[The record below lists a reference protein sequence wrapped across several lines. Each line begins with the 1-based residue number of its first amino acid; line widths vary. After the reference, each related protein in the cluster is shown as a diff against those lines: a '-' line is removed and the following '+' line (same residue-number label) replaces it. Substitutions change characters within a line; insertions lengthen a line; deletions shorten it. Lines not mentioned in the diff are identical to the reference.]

1 MNRPSSASGNRVER
15 RRDRFLKTFASRSG
29 FVREQ
34 GIYEKLK
41 GSGLVPTMLSAQ
53 DGTIETQYEE
63 GENFYEFFQ
72 AAGTDPAK
80 QAACFEL
87 FFSWYRKYR
96 ELTNI
101 SIGKTDFRDFILQG
115 DSLMCL
121 DLEHCSPGSAEEDVA
136 RLACM
141 LALYPKGY
149 TAAGL
154 ESAKLFVCVGS
165 SFLNWQPEI
174 LAKSVPAAAAE
185 VEEELGLRKH
195 PGMALYLA
203 AYFTTAGAVLA
214 GGKSSRMHQDKR
226 QMEVDGRTMLEAS
239 TSLVAAMPQ
248 RMISVARDDDHAE
261 FPGFE
266 TIRDERTDIGP
277 LEGIVRCLRYSRQ
290 PWTLFLTCD
299 MPLLTDK
306 LLRLFLSY
314 PKEDADAF
322 LFKAGG
328 RLQTFPLLLRTEN
341 AVRALQEA
349 VEKDERKVQDAL
361 RSRLKIKTIRAEDF
375 EEFAPRMLWNIN
387 TPEDYE
393 EITK

>member
-1 MNRPSSASGNRVER
+1 MTKPSPALSNTVQR
-15 RRDRFLKTFASRSG
+15 RKDRFIKTFASRSG

-63 GENFYEFFQ
+63 GTNFYEFFL
-72 AAGTDPAK
+72 AAGSDPAK

-87 FFSWYRKYR
+87 FFSWYRRYR

-101 SIGKTDFRDFILQG
+101 SIGETDFRDFIEQG

-121 DLEHCSPGSAEEDVA
+121 DLEHCRPGSAEEDIA

-149 TAAGL
+149 TGAGL
-154 ESAKLFVCVGS
+154 DSAKLFVCVGS
-165 SFLNWQPEI
+165 SFLDWHPET
-174 LAKSVPAAAAE
+174 LAKAVPAAADS
-185 VEEELGLRKH
+185 VEEQLGLRKH

-226 QMEVDGRTMLEAS
+226 QLEVDGRTMLEAS

-248 RMISVARDDDHAE
+248 RMVSVSKEEDVS

-266 TIRDERTDIGP
+266 TIHDEREDVGP
-277 LEGIVRCLRYSRQ
+277 LEGIVRCLRFSRQ

-314 PKEDADAF
+314 PKEDADVF
-322 LFKAGG
+322 LFEAGG
-328 RLQTFPLLLRTEN
+328 RMQTFPLLLRTEN

-349 VEKDERKVQDAL
+349 LDQGERKVQDVL
-361 RSRLKIKTIRAEDF
+361 TKKLKVRKIRAEDYKD
-375 EEFAPRMLWNIN
+375 FAPRMLWNIN
-387 TPEDYE
+387 TPEDYQ

>member
-1 MNRPSSASGNRVER
+1 MTKPSPALSNTVQR
-15 RRDRFLKTFASRSG
+15 RKDRFIKTFASRSG

-63 GENFYEFFQ
+63 GTNFYEFFL
-72 AAGTDPAK
+72 AAGSDPAK

-87 FFSWYRKYR
+87 FFSWYRRYR

-101 SIGKTDFRDFILQG
+101 SIGETDFRDFIVQG

-121 DLEHCSPGSAEEDVA
+121 DLEHCRPGSAEEDIA

-149 TAAGL
+149 TGAGL
-154 ESAKLFVCVGS
+154 DSAKLFVCVGS
-165 SFLNWQPEI
+165 SFLDWHPET
-174 LAKSVPAAAAE
+174 LAKAVPAAADS
-185 VEEELGLRKH
+185 VEEQLGLRKH

-226 QMEVDGRTMLEAS
+226 QLEVDGRTMLEAS

-248 RMISVARDDDHAE
+248 RMVSVSKEEDVS

-266 TIRDERTDIGP
+266 TIHDEREDVGP
-277 LEGIVRCLRYSRQ
+277 LEGIVRCLRFSRQ

-314 PKEDADAF
+314 PKEDADVF
-322 LFKAGG
+322 LFEAGG
-328 RLQTFPLLLRTEN
+328 RMQTFPLLLRTEN

-349 VEKDERKVQDAL
+349 LDQGERKVQDVL
-361 RSRLKIKTIRAEDF
+361 TKKLKVRKIRAEDYKD
-375 EEFAPRMLWNIN
+375 FAPRMLWNIN
-387 TPEDYE
+387 TPEDYQ

>member
-1 MNRPSSASGNRVER
+1 MRNPGGSGNLVER
-15 RRDRFLKTFASRSG
+15 RRDSFFKTFASRSG

-53 DGTIETQYEE
+53 DGTIETQYVE
-63 GENFYEFFQ
+63 GTNFFEHFL
-72 AAGTDPAK
+72 AAGQDPAK

-87 FFSWYRKYR
+87 FFSWYRRYR

-101 SIGKTDFRDFILQG
+101 AIGETDFEDFILKDG
-115 DSLMCL
+115 HLICL
-121 DLEHCSPGSAEEDVA
+121 DLEHCRPGSLEEDIA
-136 RLACM
+136 RLACL

-154 ESAKLFVCVGS
+154 ESAKLFICVGS
-165 SFLNWQPEI
+165 SFLSWHPET
-174 LAKSVPAAAAE
+174 LAKVVPAAAE
-185 VEEELGLRKH
+185 SIEDLLGIRRH

-239 TSLVAAMPQ
+239 TALVSAMPQ
-248 RMISVARDDDHAE
+248 RMVSVAKGETVTFR
-261 FPGFE
+261 GFE
-266 TIRDERTDIGP
+266 TIPDEHEDIGP
-277 LEGIVRCLRYSRQ
+277 LEGIVRCLRFSRQ

-314 PKEDADAF
+314 PKDDADVF
-322 LFKAGG
+322 LFEAGG

-349 VEKDERKVQDAL
+349 LDKDERKVQDAL
-361 RSRLKIKTIRAEDF
+361 TNRLKVKKIRAEDF
-375 EEFAPRMLWNIN
+375 KEFAPRMLWNIN
-387 TPEDYE
+387 TPEDYQ

>member
-1 MNRPSSASGNRVER
+1 MNKPSSTLSNTVQR
-15 RRDRFLKTFASRSG
+15 RKDRFIKTFASRSG

-63 GENFYEFFQ
+63 GQNFYEFFL
-72 AAGTDPAK
+72 AAGSDPAK

-87 FFSWYRKYR
+87 FFTWYRRYR

-101 SIGKTDFRDFILQG
+101 SIGETDFRDFIVQG

-121 DLEHCSPGSAEEDVA
+121 DLEHCRPGSAEEDIA

-154 ESAKLFVCVGS
+154 DSAKLFICVGS
-165 SFLNWQPEI
+165 SYLNWHPET
-174 LAKSVPAAAAE
+174 LAKAVPTAADS
-185 VEEELGLRKH
+185 VEESLELRKH

-203 AYFTTAGAVLA
+203 SYFTTAGAVLA
-214 GGKSSRMHQDKR
+214 GGRSSRMHQDKR

-248 RMISVARDDDHAE
+248 RMVSVARDEDVS

-266 TIRDERTDIGP
+266 TIHDERTDVGP
-277 LEGIVRCLRYSRQ
+277 LEGIVRCLRFSRQ

-322 LFKAGG
+322 LFEAGG

-349 VEKDERKVQDAL
+349 LDKDERKVQDAL
-361 RSRLKIKTIRAEDF
+361 QNRLKVKRIRAEDYKD
-375 EEFAPRMLWNIN
+375 FAPRMLWNIN
-387 TPEDYE
+387 TPEDYQ

>member
-1 MNRPSSASGNRVER
+1 MTKPSPALSNTVQR
-15 RRDRFLKTFASRSG
+15 RKDRFIKTFASRSG

-63 GENFYEFFQ
+63 GTNFYEFFR
-72 AAGTDPAK
+72 AAGSDPAK

-87 FFSWYRKYR
+87 FFSWYRRYR

-101 SIGKTDFRDFILQG
+101 SIGETDFRDFIVQG

-121 DLEHCSPGSAEEDVA
+121 DLEHCRPGSAEEDIA

-149 TAAGL
+149 TGAGL
-154 ESAKLFVCVGS
+154 DSAKLFVCVGS
-165 SFLNWQPEI
+165 SFLDWHPET
-174 LAKSVPAAAAE
+174 LAKAVPAAADS
-185 VEEELGLRKH
+185 VEEQLGLRKH

-226 QMEVDGRTMLEAS
+226 QLEVDGRTMLEAS

-248 RMISVARDDDHAE
+248 RMVSVSKEEDVS

-266 TIRDERTDIGP
+266 TIHDEREDVGP
-277 LEGIVRCLRYSRQ
+277 LEGIVRCLRFSRQ

-314 PKEDADAF
+314 PKEDADVF
-322 LFKAGG
+322 LFEAGG
-328 RLQTFPLLLRTEN
+328 RMQTFPLLLRTEN

-349 VEKDERKVQDAL
+349 LDQGERKVQDVL
-361 RSRLKIKTIRAEDF
+361 TKKLKVRKIRAEDYKD
-375 EEFAPRMLWNIN
+375 FAPRMLWNIN
-387 TPEDYE
+387 TPEDYQ

>member
-1 MNRPSSASGNRVER
+1 MNKPSSTLSNTVQR
-15 RRDRFLKTFASRSG
+15 RKDRLIKTFASRSG

-63 GENFYEFFQ
+63 GTNFYEFFL
-72 AAGTDPAK
+72 AAGNDPAK

-87 FFSWYRKYR
+87 FFSWYRRYR

-101 SIGKTDFRDFILQG
+101 SIGETDFRDFIVQG

-121 DLEHCSPGSAEEDVA
+121 DLEHCRPGSAEEDVA

-149 TAAGL
+149 TGAGL
-154 ESAKLFVCVGS
+154 DSAKLFICVGS
-165 SFLNWQPEI
+165 SYLNWHPET
-174 LAKSVPAAAAE
+174 LAKAVPAAADGIE
-185 VEEELGLRKH
+185 GSLGLKKH

-214 GGKSSRMHQDKR
+214 GGRSSRMHQDKR

-248 RMISVARDDDHAE
+248 RMV
-261 FPGFE
+261 
-266 TIRDERTDIGP
+266 
-277 LEGIVRCLRYSRQ
+277 SR
-290 PWTLFLTCD
+290 
-299 MPLLTDK
+299 
-306 LLRLFLSY
+306 
-314 PKEDADAF
+314 
-322 LFKAGG
+322 
-328 RLQTFPLLLRTEN
+328 
-341 AVRALQEA
+341 
-349 VEKDERKVQDAL
+349 
-361 RSRLKIKTIRAEDF
+361 
-375 EEFAPRMLWNIN
+375 
-387 TPEDYE
+387 
-393 EITK
+393 

>member
-1 MNRPSSASGNRVER
+1 MLKAVTASGNTVER
-15 RRDRFLKTFASRSG
+15 RRDRFSKTFASRSG

-41 GSGLVPTMLSAQ
+41 GSGLVPTVLSAQ

-63 GENFYEFFQ
+63 GKDFYEFFLE
-72 AAGTDPAK
+72 AGQDPAK

-87 FFSWYRKYR
+87 FFSWYRRYR

-101 SIGKTDFRDFILQG
+101 AIGETDFQDFILQG

-121 DLEHCSPGSAEEDVA
+121 DLEHCRPGSAEEDIA
-136 RLACM
+136 RLACK

-154 ESAKLFVCVGS
+154 ESAKLFVCVGA
-165 SFLNWQPEI
+165 SFMTWQPET
-174 LAKSVPAAAAE
+174 LAKAVPAAAE
-185 VEEELGLRKH
+185 TIEERYGLKKH
-195 PGMALYLA
+195 PGMAMYLA
-203 AYFTTAGAVLA
+203 SYFTTAGAVLA
-214 GGKSSRMHQDKR
+214 GGKSSRMNQDKR

-239 TSLVAAMPQ
+239 TALIAAMPQ
-248 RMISVARDDDHAE
+248 RMISVAKEDNAS

-266 TIRDERTDIGP
+266 TIRDERTDVGP
-277 LEGIVRCLRYSRQ
+277 MEGIVRCLRFSRQ

-322 LFKAGG
+322 LFEAGG
-328 RLQTFPLLLRTEN
+328 RMQPFPLLLRTEN
-341 AVRALQEA
+341 AVRSMQDALD
-349 VEKDERKVQDAL
+349 KDERKVQEVL
-361 RSRLKIKTIRAEDF
+361 IKRLKIKTIRAEDF
-375 EEFAPRMLWNIN
+375 KEFAPRMLWNVN
-387 TPEDYE
+387 TPEDYQ

>member
-1 MNRPSSASGNRVER
+1 MTKPSPALSNTVQR
-15 RRDRFLKTFASRSG
+15 RKDRFIKTFASRSG

-63 GENFYEFFQ
+63 GTNFYELFL
-72 AAGTDPAK
+72 AAGGDPEK

-87 FFSWYRKYR
+87 FFSWYRRYR

-101 SIGKTDFRDFILQG
+101 SIGETDFRDFIVQG

-121 DLEHCSPGSAEEDVA
+121 DLEHCRPGSAEEDIA

-149 TAAGL
+149 TGAGL
-154 ESAKLFVCVGS
+154 DSAKLFVCVGS
-165 SFLNWQPEI
+165 SFLDWHPET
-174 LAKSVPAAAAE
+174 LAKAVPAAADN
-185 VEEELGLRKH
+185 VEEQLGLRKH

-226 QMEVDGRTMLEAS
+226 QLEVDGRTMLEAS

-248 RMISVARDDDHAE
+248 RMVSVSKEEDVS

-266 TIRDERTDIGP
+266 TIHDEREDVGP
-277 LEGIVRCLRYSRQ
+277 LEGIVRCLRFSRQ

-314 PKEDADAF
+314 PKEDADVF
-322 LFKAGG
+322 LFEAGG
-328 RLQTFPLLLRTEN
+328 RMQTFPLLLRTEN

-349 VEKDERKVQDAL
+349 LDQGERKVQDVL
-361 RSRLKIKTIRAEDF
+361 TKKLKVRKIRAEDYKD
-375 EEFAPRMLWNIN
+375 FAPRMLWNIN
-387 TPEDYE
+387 TPEDYQ

>member
-1 MNRPSSASGNRVER
+1 MNKPSSTLSNTVQR
-15 RRDRFLKTFASRSG
+15 RKDRFIKTFASRSG

-63 GENFYEFFQ
+63 GTNFYEFFL
-72 AAGTDPAK
+72 AAGNDPAK

-87 FFSWYRKYR
+87 FFSWYRRYR

-101 SIGKTDFRDFILQG
+101 SIGETDFRDFIVQG

-121 DLEHCSPGSAEEDVA
+121 DLEHCRPGSAEEDVA

-149 TAAGL
+149 TGAGL
-154 ESAKLFVCVGS
+154 DSAKLFICVGS
-165 SFLNWQPEI
+165 SYLNWHPET
-174 LAKSVPAAAAE
+174 LAKAVPAAADGIE
-185 VEEELGLRKH
+185 GSLGLKKH

-214 GGKSSRMHQDKR
+214 GGRSSRMHQDKR

-248 RMISVARDDDHAE
+248 RMVSVAKGEDVQ

-266 TIRDERTDIGP
+266 TICDEREDIGP
-277 LEGIVRCLRYSRQ
+277 LEGIVRCLRVSRQ

-314 PKEDADAF
+314 PKEDADVF
-322 LFKAGG
+322 LFEAGG
-328 RLQTFPLLLRTEN
+328 RIQTFPLLLRTEN

-349 VEKDERKVQDAL
+349 LDKNERKVQDAL
-361 RSRLKIKTIRAEDF
+361 MNRLKVRRIRAEDF
-375 EEFAPRMLWNIN
+375 KDFAPRMLWNIN
-387 TPEDYE
+387 TPEDYQ

>member
-1 MNRPSSASGNRVER
+1 MNKVTGSSGNTVER
-15 RRDRFLKTFASRSG
+15 RKDRIIKTFASRMG

-34 GIYEKLK
+34 GIYEKLQ
-41 GSGLVPTMLSAQ
+41 GTGLVPTMLMAQ
-53 DGTIETQYEE
+53 DGVIETQYEE
-63 GENFYEFFQ
+63 GQNFYEVFQ
-72 AAGTDPAK
+72 AAGADPAK

-87 FFSWYRKYR
+87 FFSWYRRYR
-96 ELTNI
+96 EATNI
-101 SIGKTDFRDFILQG
+101 SIGSTNFRDFILQG
-115 DSLMCL
+115 DHLLCL
-121 DLEHCSPGSAEEDVA
+121 DLEHCCPGSAEEDVA
-136 RLACM
+136 RLACQ

-165 SFLNWQPEI
+165 SFLDWQPES
-174 LAKSVPAAAAE
+174 LAKAVPGAAKE
-185 VEEELGLRKH
+185 IEDRYGLKNH

-203 AYFTTAGAVLA
+203 SYFTAAGAVLA

-248 RMISVARDDDHAE
+248 RMISVSLDEDAE

-266 TIRDERTDIGP
+266 TVRDSRAGEGP
-277 LEGIVRCLRYSRQ
+277 LEGITRCLQASRQ

-314 PKEDADAF
+314 PKDDTDALMF
-322 LFKAGG
+322 ESEG
-328 RLQTFPLLLRTEN
+328 RRQTFPLLLRTEN
-341 AVRALQEA
+341 AMRALQEA
-349 VEKDERKVQDAL
+349 MDQGERKVQDAIGK
-361 RSRLKIKTIRAEDF
+361 RLKTKVIRAEDF
-375 EEFAPRMLWNIN
+375 SDFAPRMLWNVN
-387 TPEDYE
+387 TPQDYK
-393 EITK
+393 EIIE